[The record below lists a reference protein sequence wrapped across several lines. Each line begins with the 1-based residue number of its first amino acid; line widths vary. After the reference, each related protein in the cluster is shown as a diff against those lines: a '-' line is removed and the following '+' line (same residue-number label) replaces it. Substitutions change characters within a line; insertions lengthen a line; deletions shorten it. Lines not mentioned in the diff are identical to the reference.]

1 VREPNGL
8 LRQKT
13 SEQSVATIDLFL
25 LGSVNMTERK
35 AKVKLIQG
43 GTYRLLSNG
52 YREFRRAVLDIIIRH
67 AASNAETIASLIRLS
82 EGSRP

>member
-52 YREFRRAVLDIIIRH
+52 YREFRRVFLDIIIRH
-67 AASNAETIASLIRLS
+67 AASNVETIAGPIRLS